1 MAGPV
6 SIRNAQSI
14 QNYLPVSLQ
23 PERMSAGQR
32 RRRRHERTSG
42 VVLLDAAD
50 YQPGARGAETQTFS
64 YRDGYASRDIF
75 FSKQLPRY
83 RWTRG
88 TERER
93 GSPHMKPLSV
103 PIQQYFYIYCPRF
116 PRPRRSAHYTFM
128 PEPALSPVCPV
139 IWNLMQPNERMS
151 IALLAYIDW
160 VHRSP
165 PSQFFFFFSSLFFF
179 QLQSTERKPAGSLTV
194 LPHRRFG
201 SSHISYYNAKFF
213 VSCYFLFFIFCLFCF
228 SPFTS
233 TDPLNFNHESS
244 AIAIGFLSDFDIA
257 YQSNTL
263 HITFGAFSVRLLFV
277 FWRGNFDFLFSV
289 VYVYEK

>member
-165 PSQFFFFFSSLFFF
+165 PSQFFFFFFFF
-179 QLQSTERKPAGSLTV
+179 VFFSTAEYRAQTRGLFDGPSSSSI
-194 LPHRRFG
+194 RQQ
-201 SSHISYYNAKFF
+201 SHIVLQREIFRF
-213 VSCYFLFFIFCLFCF
+213 VLLFIFYFLPFLFF
-228 SPFTS
+228 
-233 TDPLNFNHESS
+233 
-244 AIAIGFLSDFDIA
+244 AV
-257 YQSNTL
+257 
-263 HITFGAFSVRLLFV
+263 HIYRPSKF
-277 FWRGNFDFLFSV
+277 
-289 VYVYEK
+289 